1 MSTAAPPNAPATPP
15 KPPAT
20 QEKKGYRE
28 NWSAWAKQLPRL
40 DFPETPNPTYK
51 LVDENQLFNVVLKDA
66 SPEAKQ
72 KLKADMDFLDS
83 ELLRLFR
90 ERDFEA
96 SLNQNRYRLFQI
108 GFMIL
113 AAGAT
118 ILGALQGLVLNQ
130 NPDAVPLIALLETI
144 VALLTTYLAT
154 ISGREPALPE
164 WLSNRRRAEYLRR
177 EYFRYLMNM
186 SPYDTVDGYER
197 KLLLS
202 TRAANINRGI
212 YPDQQGDGK

>member
-1 MSTAAPPNAPATPP
+1 MTASTNEPV
-15 KPPAT
+15 KQPAT
-20 QEKKGYRE
+20 QEKPDYRV
-28 NWSAWAKQLPRL
+28 NWSAWAKQLPRIN
-40 DFPETPNPTYK
+40 FPDTPNKAYQ
-51 LVDENQLFNVVLKDA
+51 LINQDELFNTVLKDA
-66 SPEAKQ
+66 APEAKQ
-72 KLKADMDFLDS
+72 KLKADMDFLDG

-108 GFMIL
+108 GFMLL

-118 ILGALQGLVLNQ
+118 LVGSLQALMLSG
-130 NPDAVPLIALLETI
+130 NPDLVPVLALLETVI
-144 VALLTTYLAT
+144 ALITTYLAT

-177 EYFRYLMNM
+177 EYFRFLMNM
-186 SPYDTVDGYER
+186 SPYDSVDGYQR

-202 TRAANINRGI
+202 TRAANINRGLF
-212 YPDQQGDGK
+212 PDQEGDK